1 MIFVCMPRSHIVS
14 ILLRQHQIISVVQA
28 IQILVLPSV
37 GLTLSL
43 VCHYILGTDNIW
55 QVLSRHNIFLLQD
68 VFFADFAITVIFYP
82 VIQT

>member
-1 MIFVCMPRSHIVS
+1 MIFVCMPRNHIVS

-43 VCHYILGTDNIW
+43 VCHYIVGTDKSKIRLI
-55 QVLSRHNIFLLQD
+55 QFLGKKILVRKQ
-68 VFFADFAITVIFYP
+68 F
-82 VIQT
+82 